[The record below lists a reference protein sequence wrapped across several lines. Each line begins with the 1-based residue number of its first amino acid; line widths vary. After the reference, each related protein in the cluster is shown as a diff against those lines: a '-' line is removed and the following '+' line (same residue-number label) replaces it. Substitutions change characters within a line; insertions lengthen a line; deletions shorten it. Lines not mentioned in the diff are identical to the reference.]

1 MGNTYWRIEWD
12 SERGDV
18 IVLVTPLTFTFK
30 GTEYEIPAGYESDG
44 MSVPRFFWR
53 VLSPKINGKTLIPS
67 VIHDYMYENHI
78 GTRAE
83 ADAFYEDN
91 LVEKGFGKV
100 KSWLV
105 WCGVRICGCVGYGMF
120 KYNT

>member
-1 MGNTYWRIEWD
+1 MDNFYWSIYTD
-12 SERGDV
+12 KERGDI
-18 IVLVTPLTFTFK
+18 IVLVTPLKFTFK
-30 GTEYEIPAGYESDG
+30 GVEYEIPAGYESDG

-53 VLSPKINGKTLIPS
+53 TLSPKINGKTLVPS

-83 ADAFYEDN
+83 ADEFYQQN
-91 LVEKGFGKV
+91 LIEKGFGRI

-105 WCGVRICGCVGYGMF
+105 WVGVRIGGWSHY
-120 KYNT
+120 